1 LESRVPGTLVAI
13 AALLCF
19 GTTQTIGRVQS
30 SGVEFS
36 YSLPSS
42 ITLREPVV
50 VTATIENRSSGTV
63 TVDLGNHHVQQFAF
77 MLTSPRG
84 VTVSARPQPEEG
96 LYAGP
101 IVSIE
106 VGQRNAEP
114 MVLNRWLQFDQPG
127 TYELR
132 IRFLGT
138 VRAIATNTT
147 LDVGRMFVTNL
158 TVLPRDVE
166 QLKSK
171 CESLAALV
179 AHGTTASERIQA
191 LQQLAYVNDSVAV
204 PYLRAAVEA
213 GGNPSEAIQGLVR
226 IGGPEARDAVLALAT
241 SPDRLVAAAARNAL
255 SRMK

>member
-1 LESRVPGTLVAI
+1 MESRIPTTLVAI
-13 AALLCF
+13 TALLCF
-19 GTTQTIGRVQS
+19 GTIQTLGGVQS
-30 SGVEFS
+30 SAVEFS
-36 YSLPSS
+36 YSLPAS
-42 ITLREPVV
+42 ITLHEPVV
-50 VTATIENRSSGTV
+50 VTATIENRSPGTV

-96 LYAGP
+96 LDAGP

-106 VGQRNAEP
+106 AGQRNAEP
-114 MVLNRWLQFDQPG
+114 MVLNRWLQFEQPG

-147 LDVGRMFVTNL
+147 LDVERMFVTNL
-158 TVLPRDVE
+158 TVLPRDAE

-179 AHGTTASERIQA
+179 AHGRPASERIQA

-213 GGNPSEAIQGLVR
+213 GGNPSEAIEGLVR
-226 IGGPEARDAVLALAT
+226 IGGQEARDALQAMAAN
-241 SPDRLVAAAARNAL
+241 PDRIVAAAARNGL
-255 SRMK
+255 SRIK